1 MMCGLQTEATLLD
14 RLFRIRYQGVETIRP
29 ESSDPKELPP
39 VQRSIADLHAL
50 KSHVYPRHSQIVD
63 VLQYIDPDF
72 ISPPFG
78 SGRAREY
85 VLNLL
90 AVLNRARVG
99 NINTRFTSKGKPALV
114 NFGESVRL
122 KEIRQLDGLPRKE
135 RMRALTDTFRDALDE
150 ISYQRYLGGF
160 C

>member
-1 MMCGLQTEATLLD
+1 
-14 RLFRIRYQGVETIRP
+14 
-29 ESSDPKELPP
+29 
-39 VQRSIADLHAL
+39 
-50 KSHVYPRHSQIVD
+50 
-63 VLQYIDPDF
+63 
-72 ISPPFG
+72 
-78 SGRAREY
+78 
-85 VLNLL
+85 
-90 AVLNRARVG
+90 VG